1 MERTKE
7 GLKERIRAG
16 RGKIAAEKVIKG
28 GQLVNVMSGRHRSVQ
43 GYDCSSR

>member
-16 RGKIAAEKVIKG
+16 RGKIASRKG
-28 GQLVNVMSGRHRSVQ
+28 DQRRTAGQRYVQ
-43 GYDCSSR
+43 

>member
-16 RGKIAAEKVIKG
+16 RGKIAAEKVIKRRTA
-28 GQLVNVMSGRHRSVQ
+28 GQRYVQ
-43 GYDCSSR
+43 